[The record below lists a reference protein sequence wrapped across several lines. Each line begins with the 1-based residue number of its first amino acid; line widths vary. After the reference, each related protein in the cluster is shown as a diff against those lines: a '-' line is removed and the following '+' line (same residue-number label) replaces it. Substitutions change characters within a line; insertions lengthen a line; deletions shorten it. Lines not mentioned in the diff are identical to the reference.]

1 MIKPDGRL
9 TDDLDSEDRP
19 PRDACGVF
27 GAWSPGEEVAK
38 LAYFGLYAL
47 QHRGQESAGI
57 AVSDGA
63 RIVVFKDMGLVPQV
77 FNESVLNT
85 LRGHIAVGHCRYST
99 SGSSVWR
106 NAQPTFRA
114 TPSASLALGHNGNLI
129 NTLEL
134 AKLVGASADGG
145 GALGA
150 TSDTDVLTALFARPV
165 TASALTE
172 GAAQGIE
179 AGAMAALP
187 LVRGAYS
194 LVFMDER
201 TLYAAR
207 DPQGFRPL
215 VLGRLERGWVV
226 ASETAA
232 LDIVGA
238 SFVREVEPGELITID
253 ERGVRSRSFARP
265 QPRGCLFEYVYL
277 ARPDTAIAGRSVQAT
292 RVEVGRT
299 LAAEHPAQA
308 DLVIPVPES
317 GTPAAIGYAQASGIP
332 YGQGLVKNSYVGRT
346 FIQPSQTIRQRGI
359 RLKLNPLRDVIAGQ
373 RVVVV
378 DDTIV
383 RGNTQ
388 QAIVAMLR
396 EAGAA
401 EVHVRISSPPVAW
414 PCFYGIDFA
423 TRAELI
429 AGNLSAEEIRVS
441 LGADSLGYV
450 SLEGLIGAT
459 TLPKARLCCACFDG
473 DYPLD
478 VAAAEQGKHLL
489 EAAAVRSVV
498 ARPVVESLV
507 VKRPVVE
514 RPVVERPVVERPV
527 VESPV
532 GATPVIATP
541 VIAGTV
547 VAGPARDRS

>member
-1 MIKPDGRL
+1 VIKPDGRL
-9 TDDLDSEDRP
+9 TDDLNPADQP

-27 GAWSPGEEVAK
+27 GVWSPGEDVAK

-57 AVSDGA
+57 AVSDGT

-77 FNESVLNT
+77 FDESVLNT

-99 SGSSVWR
+99 SGASVWH

-114 TPSASLALGHNGNLI
+114 TPSGSLALGHNGNLI

-134 AKLVGASADGG
+134 AALVGTAARGQSQPGADPG
-145 GALGA
+145 GA
-150 TSDTDVLTALFARPV
+150 TSDTDVLTALFTR
-165 TASALTE
+165 SAGE
-172 GAAQGIE
+172 EPADEAAQGIE
-179 AGAMAALP
+179 AAALAALP

-238 SFVREVEPGELITID
+238 SFIREIEPGELIAVD
-253 ERGVRSRSFARP
+253 ERGLRSSRFASP
-265 QPRGCLFEYVYL
+265 QPKGCLFEYVYL
-277 ARPDTAIAGRSVQAT
+277 ARPDTSIAGRSIQAT
-292 RVEVGRT
+292 RVEIGRR
-299 LAAEHPAQA
+299 LATEHPVEA

-332 YGQGLVKNSYVGRT
+332 YAQGLVKNSYVGRT
-346 FIQPSQTIRQRGI
+346 FIQPSQTIRQLGI
-359 RLKLNPLRDVIAGQ
+359 RLKLNPLRDVITGQ
-373 RVVVV
+373 RVIVV

-388 QAIVAMLR
+388 RAIVAMLR

-401 EVHVRISSPPVAW
+401 EVHIRISSPPVAW

-429 AGNLSAEEIRVS
+429 AGNLSTEEIRVS
-441 LGADSLGYV
+441 IGADSLGYA
-450 SLEGLIGAT
+450 SLEALIGAT
-459 TLPKARLCCACFDG
+459 TLPADRLCHACFDG
-473 DYPLD
+473 KYPLE

-489 EAAAVRSVV
+489 EEAVAAPSQ
-498 ARPVVESLV
+498 
-507 VKRPVVE
+507 
-514 RPVVERPVVERPV
+514 
-527 VESPV
+527 V
-532 GATPVIATP
+532 G
-541 VIAGTV
+541 
-547 VAGPARDRS
+547 S

>member
-1 MIKPDGRL
+1 VTKPDGRL
-9 TDDLDSEDRP
+9 TAELEPGDR

-27 GAWSPGEEVAK
+27 GVWSPGEEVAK
-38 LAYFGLYAL
+38 LTYFGLYAL

-57 AVSDGA
+57 AVSNGET
-63 RIVVFKDMGLVPQV
+63 IVVVKDMGLVPQV
-77 FNESVLNT
+77 FDEGALNT
-85 LRGHIAVGHCRYST
+85 LRGHLAIGHCRYST
-99 SGSSVWR
+99 SGASVWE

-129 NTLEL
+129 NTREL
-134 AKLVGASADGG
+134 AALVDPAAGAGG
-145 GALGA
+145 PAA
-150 TSDTDVLTALFARPV
+150 TSDTDILTALFAGAAADRLPAGDGPGSA
-165 TASALTE
+165 TIEESAL
-172 GAAQGIE
+172 
-179 AGAMAALP
+179 AALP

-215 VLGRLERGWVV
+215 VLGRLANGWVV

-238 SFVREVEPGELITID
+238 TLVREVEPGELIAIGED
-253 ERGVRSRSFARP
+253 GVRSRRFAEP
-265 QPRGCLFEYVYL
+265 APRGCLFEYVYL
-277 ARPDTAIAGRSVQAT
+277 ARPDTTIAGRGVQAT
-292 RVEVGRT
+292 RVAVGRQ
-299 LAAEHPAQA
+299 LAAEYPVEA

-317 GTPAAIGYAQASGIP
+317 GTPAAIGYAEASGIP
-332 YGQGLVKNSYVGRT
+332 YAQGLVKNSYVGRT
-346 FIQPSQTIRQRGI
+346 FIQPSQTIRKLGI

-378 DDTIV
+378 DDSIV

-401 EVHVRISSPPVAW
+401 EVHVRISSPPVIW

-429 AGNLSAEEIRVS
+429 AGHQSVEQIRDL

-450 SLEGLIGAT
+450 SLEGLTAAT
-459 TLPKARLCCACFDG
+459 TLPASRLCRACFDG
-473 DYPLD
+473 RYPIP
-478 VAAAEQGKHLL
+478 VAESERGKHLL
-489 EAAAVRSVV
+489 ET
-498 ARPVVESLV
+498 
-507 VKRPVVE
+507 
-514 RPVVERPVVERPV
+514 
-527 VESPV
+527 
-532 GATPVIATP
+532 G
-541 VIAGTV
+541 
-547 VAGPARDRS
+547 